1 MKNIEILKQNKL
13 IENIEIYD
21 YDSVSKINKN
31 ETYITITHK
40 YELYNNEIF
49 QQLIE
54 QSKNYSEYKIDN
66 NTYETQIIL

>member
-1 MKNIEILKQNKL
+1 MKNIEILKQNNL

-49 QQLIE
+49 QELIE
-54 QSKNYSEYKIDN
+54 NSKNYSEYKIDN

>member
-1 MKNIEILKQNKL
+1 MKNIEILKQNNL

-31 ETYITITHK
+31 EKYITITHK

>member
-1 MKNIEILKQNKL
+1 MKNIEKLKQNKL